1 MTRRPSAAAVV
12 FIGGLAACLPARALS
27 GPESAARVWK
37 WEAAVGYDSFTHT
50 YALATADTSETVGE
64 SLVQLGVEG
73 RSAPGARDRWRLR
86 LESSAGSDLW
96 RERLEAD
103 WRHVDAGGVARARVG
118 TRINGHQYR
127 RSTGTTRSSDH
138 ADARLDLQGVPL
150 AGLRHELFLA
160 GWGSTIAFERP
171 SPLEQAARE
180 LGLGA
185 GVRSRG
191 WEGAVWTV
199 ALRHAA
205 RAYPDSASID
215 RRTWSA
221 EADWSRALGSEGSAR
236 IYHRSER
243 RLAADPQ
250 VRPDAWLH
258 WLDAAVQVPSPAG
271 RFDVELQWERWD
283 YAVATDT
290 WFDSWRLAGL
300 IGLRRGDVL
309 RVQWQLGLAAERY
322 DAGVSPETYDQ
333 AGLRA
338 GLESYGS
345 RLSGTCT
352 VEVGRRLYAEPGA
365 ATLDLVYSDFN
376 YWRLWLLA
384 ECRLAGDLALSA
396 LGSWEPESH
405 AEPQDDVSLGFAS
418 LRLVWRP

>member
-12 FIGGLAACLPARALS
+12 FIGGLAACRPACSPAGPVPGVRA
-27 GPESAARVWK
+27 WT

-86 LESSAGSDLW
+86 LESSVGSGLW

-103 WRHVDAGGVARARVG
+103 WRHVDAGDVARVRAG
-118 TRINGHQYR
+118 ARINGHQYR
-127 RSTGTTRSSDH
+127 SGSDDNRSSDH
-138 ADARLDLQGVPL
+138 ADARLDLQAVPL
-150 AGLRHELFLA
+150 AARRRELFLA

-171 SPLEQAARE
+171 SPLEQAARD

-191 WEGAVWTV
+191 WEGAAWTV
-199 ALRHAA
+199 TLRHAA
-205 RAYPDSASID
+205 RTYPDSAAID

-221 EADWSRALGSEGSAR
+221 EAEWSRALDDEGSVR

-258 WLDAAVQVPSPAG
+258 WLDAAAQVAAPPG
-271 RFDVELQWERWD
+271 LLGIELQFERWD

-290 WFDSWRLAGL
+290 WLDSWRLAGL

-309 RVQWQLGLAAERY
+309 RAQWQMGLAAERY
-322 DAGVSPETYDQ
+322 DADASPETYDQ

-352 VEVGRRLYAEPGA
+352 VEYGRRFYAEQGA
-365 ATLDLVYSDFN
+365 GTLDTVYSDFN

-384 ECRLAGDLALSA
+384 ECRLGGELALSA

-405 AEPQDDVSLGFAS
+405 AEPRDDVSLGFAS
-418 LRLVWRP
+418 LRLVWRR